1 VVARGG
7 DDKGNPLNVEHKTQD
22 SMKYLLKEWP
32 GHRIVSQKGG
42 VVFFY
47 IVEHIMKQE
56 KSKFKKSQIILE
68 YMVIF
73 AIVVAAIAAVGFL
86 SNIKGNFSD
95 HQNKCVDV
103 ILEKE

>member
-1 VVARGG
+1 
-7 DDKGNPLNVEHKTQD
+7 
-22 SMKYLLKEWP
+22 
-32 GHRIVSQKGG
+32 
-42 VVFFY
+42 
-47 IVEHIMKQE
+47 MKQE